1 MFNWIGIG
9 YGFEIGYWMLELNLK
24 LLVYGKWSGIKLD
37 NGIDLIYSNIG
48 FHSLHIK

>member
-9 YGFEIGYWMLELNLK
+9 YGFEIGSWILESYLNL
-24 LLVYGKWSGIKLD
+24 LICGKRSGIKLD
-37 NGIDLIYSNIG
+37 NGIDLICSGIG